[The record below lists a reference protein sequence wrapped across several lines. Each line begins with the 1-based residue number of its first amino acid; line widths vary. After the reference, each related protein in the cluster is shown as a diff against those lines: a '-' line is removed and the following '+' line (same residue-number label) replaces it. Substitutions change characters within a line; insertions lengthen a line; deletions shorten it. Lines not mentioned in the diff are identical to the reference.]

1 MKFKLETNDKQDF
14 YMAFHGADFYF
25 TLWDLDQSLRSKIKY
40 NDKLTAEQI
49 KVLQDLRDEL
59 SELMYEHGVNFDNV
73 S

>member
-14 YMAFHGADFYF
+14 YMAFHGSDFYF

-40 NDKLTAEQI
+40 NDKLTDEQI
-49 KVLQDLRDEL
+49 KVLQDFRDEL